1 MKTGNSK
8 CFKCNRIKR
17 KVLFHIDKSRKAGVS
32 SYCKSCKSKLDRLR
46 SSRRGERN
54 EKGDHIYTVYYLP
67 EEHYAGMTKDL
78 LRRIS
83 SHKKLG
89 KIVDGY
95 EIVGQ
100 FENPKVAHLMET
112 KLHIMGYNGFQ
123 YSG

>member
-1 MKTGNSK
+1 
-8 CFKCNRIKR
+8 
-17 KVLFHIDKSRKAGVS
+17 
-32 SYCKSCKSKLDRLR
+32 
-46 SSRRGERN
+46 
-54 EKGDHIYTVYYLP
+54 LP

-100 FENPKVAHLMET
+100 FENPKLAHLMET